1 MGIKEYNHDQVKAI
15 RKFISD
21 NGGNFEDDTNES
33 SFRLELEWA
42 ETHSQ
47 KFREDWIKKNGDAV
61 SC

>member
-15 RKFISD
+15 KKYIVD
-21 NGGNFEDDTNES
+21 NGGNPEDDVNEF
-33 SFRLELEWA
+33 SFWLEWT
-42 ETHSQ
+42 ENHSQ